1 MVYINPKVAVLA
13 SRFPE
18 LSETFVMQH
27 VVGLLER
34 DVDVKVLANSGDA
47 MAWSSLGK
55 HASGIRERVWH
66 YRMPVSK
73 RQRIRGALGKII
85 AHARHKQWD
94 YLSSFNVMAYG
105 GKALSLHFPYVFDQA
120 LAIGPV
126 DILHCHFG
134 PNGILGAH
142 LKRLGF
148 CRQLVV
154 TFHGIDVSKVLY
166 QAGRHHPYRV
176 LFEHADLILP
186 ISHRWEKK
194 LIELGAPADR
204 VQVHRV
210 GIDVDRFRYQERQ
223 PRDGRL
229 RLATT
234 ARFTEK
240 KGLRYAI
247 EAVALLRRT
256 RPDLLLRYDIIGSGT
271 EWDAINQLVDRLGVK
286 DLVNLHGPQP
296 HHEVETMLAQAD
308 VFILPSVTAAN
319 GDQEG
324 VPVSLMEAMA
334 SGMPV
339 LSTWH
344 SGIPELVEDGISGFL
359 VPERDPEMLA
369 ERIAYLADHAERWS
383 EMGYCGRV
391 KVEGEFNLLQQNDS
405 LLAIYHELLSSHKG
419 SPSSGIGF
427 IGKHPA
433 L

>member
-1 MVYINPKVAVLA
+1 MCQNPKVAVLA

-18 LSETFVMQH
+18 ISETFVMQH
-27 VVGLLER
+27 VTGLVER
-34 DVDVKVLANSGDA
+34 GVDVKVLANSGDA
-47 MAWSSLGK
+47 MAWSSLGQY
-55 HASGIRERVWH
+55 ATEIRERVWH
-66 YRMPVSK
+66 YRMPASK
-73 RQRIRGALGKII
+73 RQRVSGALGKII
-85 AHARHKQWD
+85 DHSRRRMWG

-105 GKALSLHFPYVFDQA
+105 GKALSLQLPYVFDQA

-134 PNGILGAH
+134 FNGVLGAH

-148 CRQLVV
+148 CRHLVV
-154 TFHGIDVSKVLY
+154 TFHGIDVSKVLD
-166 QAGRHHPYRV
+166 QAGNHHPYSV

-210 GIDVDRFRYQERQ
+210 GIDVDRFKYQERKS
-223 PRDGRL
+223 RDGSL

-247 EAVALLRRT
+247 EAVALLRRI
-256 RPDLLLRYDIIGSGT
+256 RPDLLLRYDIIGSGA
-271 EWDAINQLVDRLGVK
+271 EWNDINQLIDRLGVR

-308 VFILPSVTAAN
+308 AFVLPSVTAAN

-324 VPVSLMEAMA
+324 IPVSLMEAMA

-344 SGIPELVEDGISGFL
+344 SGIPELVEDGVSGFL

-369 ERIAYLADHAERWS
+369 ERIAYLADHPDRWR

-391 KVEGEFNLLQQNDS
+391 KVESGFNLLQQNDS
-405 LLAIYHELLSSHKG
+405 LLALYLELMSSQEY
-419 SPSSGIGF
+419 SSSSGLVR